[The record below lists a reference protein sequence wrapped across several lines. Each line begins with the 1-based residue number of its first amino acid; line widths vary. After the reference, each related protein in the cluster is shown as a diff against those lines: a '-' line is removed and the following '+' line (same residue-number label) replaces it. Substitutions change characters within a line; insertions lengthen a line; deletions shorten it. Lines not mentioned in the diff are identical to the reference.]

1 MKMNNIKIK
10 IADNAYL
17 SFAQHY
23 DETDQMVCCEVAL
36 IDHRG
41 VNDPLPF
48 SPDIESFRNVIAT
61 ALRFQPDSLE
71 DISRYICSECG
82 GDHIGWDAWADENG
96 DVISAMDH
104 HECLECESENC
115 AILVSDLQKH
125 ADSIVA
131 QIAEG
136 AA

>member
-71 DISRYICSECG
+71 DISR
-82 GDHIGWDAWADENG
+82 NG

>member
-61 ALRFQPDSLE
+61 ALRFHQDSLE
-71 DISRYICSECG
+71 EPRYICSECG

-115 AILVSDLQKH
+115 AILVSDLQNH
-125 ADSIVA
+125 AYSIVA